1 MPDDDRHSGVLWSL
15 AKESGD
21 DFVESR
27 DPVGYA
33 LDDKGRYMFDLF
45 DSTYLDAIDTP
56 ANVIN
61 DEQDLPENK
70 FNRAPVGHGAAS
82 APTRSDR

>member
-1 MPDDDRHSGVLWSL
+1 MPDDDRHSGVLWPL

-45 DSTYLDAIDTP
+45 DST
-56 ANVIN
+56 
-61 DEQDLPENK
+61 
-70 FNRAPVGHGAAS
+70 AS
-82 APTRSDR
+82 QIMLCS